1 MNIRI
6 LLGDCRESLRRLPSG
21 SVQCAVTSPP
31 YFGLRDYGHEG
42 QIGLEPTP
50 DEFIAAMVEVFRE
63 VHRVLRDD
71 GTLWLNLGD
80 SYAGSWG
87 NSYAQNRGRGNQR
100 PVTVGSIDAGG
111 AARYGD
117 FVPPAANGFREIGIK
132 PKDLLMI
139 PARVAMALQAD
150 GWYLRSEIIW
160 AKPNPMPESVT
171 DRPTKSHEHIFLL
184 SKSERYFY
192 DAEAVKEPGVIPA
205 GTLGAKGSAE
215 RQSQEGVN
223 ARPPEYKVYDGTRNL
238 RDVWTITT
246 KPFSGAHFATF
257 PPDIPERCIKAGTSE
272 RGACPHCGA
281 PWTRVT
287 ETETMEIRRS
297 ARTHEKGRT
306 RASGTMTKA
315 PSSKTIGW
323 LPGCECPD
331 NDPVPCTV
339 LDPFGGAGT
348 TGLVAAKFGRDAVL
362 CELNP
367 AYAEM
372 ARARITGDLGEM
384 FTTVKTEA
392 A

>member
-1 MNIRI
+1 
-6 LLGDCRESLRRLPSG
+6 
-21 SVQCAVTSPP
+21 
-31 YFGLRDYGHEG
+31 
-42 QIGLEPTP
+42 
-50 DEFIAAMVEVFRE
+50 MVEVFRE

-80 SYAGSWG
+80 SYSSGGRTTQTVDSARGPSKRDIGADAASGKQEYLNGTAMRPPVIDGIAGK
-87 NSYAQNRGRGNQR
+87 N
-100 PVTVGSIDAGG
+100 
-111 AARYGD
+111 
-117 FVPPAANGFREIGIK
+117 
-132 PKDLLMI
+132 LLMI
-139 PARVAMALQAD
+139 PARVALALQAD
-150 GWYLRSEIIW
+150 GWWLRSEIIW
-160 AKPNPMPESVT
+160 NKPNPMPESVT

-184 SKSERYFY
+184 SKSDRYFY

-257 PPDIPERCIKAGTSE
+257 PPEIPEICIKAGTSE
-272 RGACPHCGA
+272 RGACPTCGA
-281 PWTRVT
+281 PWVRET
-287 ETETMEIRRS
+287 ETETEFAGGSGR
-297 ARTHEKGRT
+297 AGRT
-306 RASGTMTKA
+306 AEEMNGSGKWRNGGTSGNVNLKLGPVTR
-315 PSSKTIGW
+315 SKTTGW
-323 LPGCECPD
+323 APGCDCPG
-331 NDPVPCTV
+331 NARVPCAV

-348 TGLVAAKFGRDAVL
+348 TGLVAAKLGRNAVL

-372 ARARITGDLGEM
+372 ARARIIGDIGEM